1 MREKG
6 SLWLLHDVHSLER
19 GHGRNLSGEQHGQR
33 VTEDMASRDG
43 GTAEAAAAL
52 IWRKGEA
59 WPQAEV
65 GEVGPLSHRGSRLQG
80 NPCLWLLSSR
90 LFIRIPGS

>member
-1 MREKG
+1 MG

-19 GHGRNLSGEQHGQR
+19 GHGRNLSGERHGQR
-33 VTEDMASRDG
+33 VTEDMASRDR

-52 IWRKGEA
+52 TRRRGEA
-59 WPQAEV
+59 WPQAES

-80 NPCLWLLSSR
+80 SPCLRLLSSH
-90 LFIRIPGS
+90 LFIRFPWS